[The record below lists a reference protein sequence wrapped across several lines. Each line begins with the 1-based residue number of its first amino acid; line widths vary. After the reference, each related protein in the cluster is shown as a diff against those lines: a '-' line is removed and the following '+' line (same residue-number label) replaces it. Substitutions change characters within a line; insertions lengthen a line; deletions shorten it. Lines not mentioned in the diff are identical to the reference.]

1 MKQGVDFNKSIDGK
15 FGGELDFHGENL
27 QLKNVTNINCS
38 DTGSRATTGHAGA
51 HPSAS
56 LSRDECGYVVLG
68 AAIGT
73 AQAVGSG
80 FAVAL
85 PTPERGLHYK
95 FILRAPSVAN
105 NDTATI
111 KIISTSNGVADSALI
126 IGQVAGQGDDDG
138 ANVVAVKKEI
148 LFVKNVAT
156 AGDMAEVWCDGTNW
170 FADIQYDADGA
181 VTLA

>member
-1 MKQGVDFNKSIDGK
+1 MKQGVDFNKSIDGI
-15 FGGELDFHGENL
+15 FGGDLDFHGENL
-27 QLKNVTNINCS
+27 QLKNVTNIDCS
-38 DTGSRATTGHAGA
+38 DTGSRATTSHNGL

-73 AQAVGSG
+73 AQAIGSG

-105 NDTATI
+105 NDAAII
-111 KIISTSNGVADSALI
+111 KIISTSDGQVDSPLI
-126 IGQVAGQGDDDG
+126 IGNVRGHGDDNG
-138 ANVVAVKKEI
+138 ANVVAVKRTI
-148 LFVKNVAT
+148 QFVKNVAT
-156 AGDMAEVWCDGTNW
+156 AGDMAEVWSDGTNW
-170 FADIQYDADGA
+170 FADIVYDADGA
-181 VTLA
+181 VTLV

>member
-1 MKQGVDFNKSIDGK
+1 MKQGVDFNNSIDGI
-15 FGGELDFHGENL
+15 FGGDLDFHGENL
-27 QLKNVTNINCS
+27 QLKNVTNIDCG
-38 DTGSRATTGHAGA
+38 DTGSRATTGHAGT

-56 LSRDECGYVVLG
+56 LSRDECGYIILG
-68 AAIGT
+68 DAIGT
-73 AQAVGSG
+73 GQAAGKG
-80 FAVAL
+80 FNIAL

-105 NDTATI
+105 DDAATI
-111 KIISTSNGVADSALI
+111 KITSTSNGVADSALI
-126 IGQVAGQGDDDG
+126 IGNVRGHGNDDG

-156 AGDMAEVWCDGTNW
+156 AGDMAEVWSDGTNW
-170 FADIQYDADGA
+170 FADIVYDADGA